1 MKESSILV
9 FQKLTKQISNTLFSN
24 TKISNTRSAST
35 HAVPI
40 RPFSHLHGNIWV
52 VVVSFKGMHNIC
64 NVNKNNTVLKT
75 SENNDSDHNEMSKE
89 NTTRISTPN
98 TVFLKADFYWQV
110 FWCGR
115 ANWSRFRPFFKFK
128 YKMFDSLTLLAG
140 NLATYRV
147 VLQKC
152 HGNVRKLLK
161 KMNKK

>member
-9 FQKLTKQISNTLFSN
+9 FQKSSKQ
-24 TKISNTRSAST
+24 ISNTRSAST

-98 TVFLKADFYWQV
+98 TVFLNADFYSQV
-110 FWCGR
+110 LGITTC
-115 ANWSRFRPFFKFK
+115 
-128 YKMFDSLTLLAG
+128 
-140 NLATYRV
+140 
-147 VLQKC
+147 
-152 HGNVRKLLK
+152 KLVKVSTVFQILV
-161 KMNKK
+161 